1 MHASFHH
8 VANKKKTIKRNSVEE
23 KNSDVRAQKESAR
36 DAYFLWD
43 HRLEFFFLVDDTK
56 QNLDCMGNASCV

>member
-1 MHASFHH
+1 M
-8 VANKKKTIKRNSVEE
+8 EE
-23 KNSDVRAQKESAR
+23 KKSDVRAQKESAR

-56 QNLDCMGNASCV
+56 QNLDCMGNASCVVLLGRLSGQVLPKIG